1 MKKILR
7 TICLI
12 LGIVCFLQIDT
23 ATIKASEYWPD
34 QPAVESASAIIM
46 ELSTGT
52 ILYEKNITDKH
63 YPASITKILT
73 TLIALENS
81 DLNEVVTFSK
91 EAIDNTRGGSSIAR
105 DYGEQMTMEYCL
117 YGVMLASANE
127 CAYAV
132 AEHVGGSL
140 EGFVEMMNAKAAELG
155 CVNYHFN
162 NPHGLPDENHYVC
175 AYDMAL
181 IAKAAYANESFR
193 IITGT
198 ARYTIPPTN
207 KHDEPTNLQNHNELL
222 YPYKT
227 TKYVYEHC
235 TGGKTGWTSAAN
247 STLVTFAEKDGMSLV
262 CVVMN
267 VEAPAHWTETRMLF
281 DYAFDNFQIVNIVEN
296 ETRYD
301 ALENEENGFLNNNEA
316 FVKISDTANIV
327 LPKTAEFLD
336 TNSVI
341 ISENT
346 NNDVVGSISYTYAGH
361 EVGKADITKSNA
373 QINEFEFHDISEAD
387 TKETEKG
394 TEMGQN
400 IQEKDDNKSNYKDQ
414 ETDIDEKSVFKVQI
428 EPSMIAIGLLALLLL
443 AGLIFGLKKFIDNYY
458 IIRHNLEVRKMR
470 REQFGHV
477 KRERRRRRHRR
488 HY

>member
-1 MKKILR
+1 MV
-7 TICLI
+7 CLI
-12 LGIVCFLQIDT
+12 LGISCFFQINT
-23 ATIKASEYWPD
+23 ETIQASEYWPD
-34 QPAVESASAIIM
+34 QPAVESASAIVM

-73 TLIALENS
+73 TLIALEHS

-181 IAKAAYANESFR
+181 ISRAAYANESFR

-222 YPYKT
+222 YPFKH
-227 TKYVYEHC
+227 TKYVYEYC
-235 TGGKTGWTSAAN
+235 TGGKTGWTSSAN

-262 CVVMN
+262 CVVMD
-267 VEAPAHWTETRMLF
+267 VEAPAHWIETRMLF
-281 DYAFDNFQIVNIVEN
+281 DYSFDNFQIVNIVEN

-301 ALENEENGFLNNNEA
+301 SLENEENGFLNNNEA
-316 FVKISDTANIV
+316 FVKIADTANIV

-336 TNSVI
+336 TTSVI
-341 ISENT
+341 TTENADH
-346 NNDVVGSISYTYAGH
+346 NVVGSISYTYAGH

-373 QINEFEFHDISEAD
+373 QINEFVFHDYKED
-387 TKETEKG
+387 TKETEA
-394 TEMGQN
+394 GQEDKN
-400 IQEKDDNKSNYKDQ
+400 LPDYNEN
-414 ETDIDEKSVFKVQI
+414 ETDNDKKSVFKIQI
-428 EPSMIAIGLLALLLL
+428 EPTVIAIALLAVILL
-443 AGLIFGLKKFIDNYY
+443 ASLIFGVKKFMDNYY
-458 IIRHNLEVRKMR
+458 IIRHNHEVRKLR
-470 REQFGHV
+470 REQFGSI
-477 KRERRRRRHRR
+477 KRERRKRKRRRRR
-488 HY
+488 F